1 MKSEVLAWRHP
12 KPDLVGLNVKLTRP
26 SKGLPAILKRLA
38 GVVQV
43 TQTFPDERDEEL
55 ATLYVLQVEALKA
68 SAVLRSLRK
77 DPAVAFAETCA
88 PRKALRSAART
99 ASG

>member
-1 MKSEVLAWRHP
+1 MSRVASRKSG
-12 KPDLVGLNVKLTRP
+12 LVGLNVKLKH
-26 SKGLPAILKRLA
+26 SAKDLPAALKNQL

-43 TQTFPDERDEEL
+43 TQTFPDEPDEEL

-68 SAVLRSLRK
+68 STVLRSLRK

-88 PRKALRSAART
+88 SRKALRSAARK